1 MNKLFAVLLLPFS
14 AALVTIVLFGCTAK
28 PNELRKKPPEIKFVS
43 LKSSK
48 QITECIVEKW
58 QHVPFAGP
66 LISRKTPNGYTI
78 TQISNGGIGADP
90 AFISDINDT
99 PTGTEILFYIY
110 PPFGNSASYFRDSVK
125 ECQ

>member
-14 AALVTIVLFGCTAK
+14 AALVTIVLLGCATK
-28 PNELRKKPPEIKFVS
+28 PNKFRQNPPEFKFVS

-48 QITECIVEKW
+48 LIAECIIDKW

-66 LISRKTPNGYTI
+66 LISRRTPTGYTI
-78 TQISNGGIGADP
+78 IQNSNGGVGADP
-90 AFISDINDT
+90 AFISDIIDI
-99 PTGTEILFYIY
+99 PAGTETSFYTYY
-110 PPFGNSASYFRDSVK
+110 PLGNSASYFQDSVK